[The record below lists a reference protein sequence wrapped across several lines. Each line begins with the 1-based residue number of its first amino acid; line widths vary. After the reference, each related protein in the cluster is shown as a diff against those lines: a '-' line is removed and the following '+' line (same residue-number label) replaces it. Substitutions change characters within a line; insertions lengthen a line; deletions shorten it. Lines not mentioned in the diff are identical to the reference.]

1 MNPFD
6 LLQSRGFIVQH
17 TDADALRRAFDAGP
31 LVYYVGFDPTAPS
44 FHVGNLVPI
53 MAMAHLQRAGH
64 RGIVVHGGGT
74 AMIGDP
80 SGKDKSRDLQ
90 TVETIQENLAGQR
103 GLFGEFLELVPEDRT
118 PASGAWEPGKAILR
132 NNADWLLP
140 LNYVAFLRD
149 IGRHFSVNHMLSAE
163 GTRQRLERGQGLS
176 FIEFNYHLLQ
186 SYDYLVLNR
195 DYNCVLQFGGDDQWF
210 HILGGADLIRRET
223 GREVHGFTLPLV
235 AMSDGRKM
243 GKSEQGAIW
252 VDAARLSPY
261 HYYQFW
267 LNVPDQDV
275 GRFLRLYTFLD
286 LDRIAEL
293 ERLQGADIR
302 QAKRVLAWE
311 ATTLAHGAEEADRA
325 NEAALAAFS
334 GGASADMPT
343 VTSALPRLIVDLLV
357 DGGLAK
363 SRSDARRL
371 ILGGGVS
378 VGDTRVTEI
387 SQELD
392 SEAVL
397 WAGKK
402 RAVRVV
408 AEGSA
413 G

>member
-6 LLQSRGFIVQH
+6 LLQSRGFIKQH
-17 TDADALRRAFDAGP
+17 TDAAALRRAFDAGP
-31 LVYYVGFDPTAPS
+31 VVYYAGFDPTAPS

-53 MAMAHLQRAGH
+53 MAMAWLQRAGH

-80 SGKDKSRDLQ
+80 SGKDKSRDL
-90 TVETIQENLAGQR
+90 ISADAIKENLAGQR
-103 GLFGEFLELVPEDRT
+103 PLFAKFLSLVPEAET
-118 PASGAWEPGKAILR
+118 PGPGGRWRPGEAILR
-132 NNADWLLP
+132 DNADWLLP
-140 LNYVAFLRD
+140 LGYIGFLRD

-186 SYDYLVLNR
+186 SYDYLVLHR
-195 DYNCVLQFGGDDQWF
+195 DYGCTLQMGGDDQWF

-223 GREVHGFTLPLV
+223 GNSAHGFTLPLIET
-235 AMSDGRKM
+235 ADGKKM
-243 GKSEQGAIW
+243 GKSEGGAVW

-261 HYYQFW
+261 NYYQFW
-267 LNVPDQDV
+267 VNVHDQDV

-286 LDRIAEL
+286 LERVAEL
-293 ERLQGADIR
+293 EALEGARIR
-302 QAKRVLAWE
+302 EAKRALAWE
-311 ATTLAHGAEEADRA
+311 ATALAHGPEEATRA
-325 NEAALAAFS
+325 QEAALAAFS

-343 VTSALPRLIVDLLV
+343 LSTPLPRLLV
-357 DGGLAK
+357 DVLVDSGLAK

-371 ILGGGVS
+371 IQGGGVS
-378 VGDTRVTEI
+378 IGDDRVTDI
-387 SQELD
+387 GAQLH
-392 SEAVL
+392 SEGVV

-402 RAVRVV
+402 RAVRVL
-408 AEGSA
+408 EGE